1 VFQREYTT
9 EIVPGRKVR
18 MAIHDYKSLRAAV
31 IICDTQTTAFDR
43 LLAAY

>member
-1 VFQREYTT
+1 MFQGEYPA
-9 EIVPGRKVR
+9 EIIRGRKVR
-18 MAIHDYKSLRAAV
+18 MAIQDYKSLRAEV